1 MGEALWLRRFSG
13 TVKQEVEKGGRNLR
27 GKIPESWRLI
37 VKCLE
42 IPWGSQAE
50 GRGKEKV
57 KMESHHP
64 SRQVLPATWSLWLD
78 SASTGLF
85 QSHPESVTLP
95 RSRA

>member
-1 MGEALWLRRFSG
+1 
-13 TVKQEVEKGGRNLR
+13 
-27 GKIPESWRLI
+27 
-37 VKCLE
+37 
-42 IPWGSQAE
+42 
-50 GRGKEKV
+50 
-57 KMESHHP
+57 MESHHP